1 MEAPRLPPSIKNTAA
16 REICENV
23 SQTLSLFLSIPS
35 HGSCLTQRNPCHLF
49 PHCLSHLIPFA
60 YSTPDPLAS
69 LLFLKCIW
77 HVSTPGHLHL
87 LLPLPRYPHG
97 FFPYF
102 RSLPKCCLPR
112 EAFLVKAK
120 LAVGDSQGTDGP
132 RGPAGSVLHL
142 GRPSL
147 PQMPKPLCLR
157 PNISLAFQLHEP
169 IIQTPSFFPFS
180 QSEVGFFVSPS

>member
-1 MEAPRLPPSIKNTAA
+1 MRRSQGHPHPPLPFSHISKSDHIPASTQLLPHHHFTWDFCTSFLSGSSPGSPHLLRTQRLERS
-16 REICENV
+16 CENV
-23 SQTLSLFLSIPS
+23 SQTLSLFLSTPS

-49 PHCLSHLIPFA
+49 LHCLSHLIPFA
-60 YSTPDPLAS
+60 YSTPAPPAS

-120 LAVGDSQGTDGP
+120 LAVGDS
-132 RGPAGSVLHL
+132 
-142 GRPSL
+142 
-147 PQMPKPLCLR
+147 
-157 PNISLAFQLHEP
+157 
-169 IIQTPSFFPFS
+169 
-180 QSEVGFFVSPS
+180 